1 MFSDEILEK
10 IFSHPEAMKIPLG
23 CQSTM
28 VTVIEQILEEE
39 QKNAN
44 EFQSGIESAD

>member
-10 IFSHPEAMKIPLG
+10 IFSHPEAVKVPVG
-23 CQSTM
+23 CQATM
-28 VTVIEQILEEE
+28 VSVIEEILEEA

-44 EFQSGIESAD
+44 EFQSGEYTAE

>member
-1 MFSDEILEK
+1 MFTEEILEK

-28 VTVIEQILEEE
+28 VTVIEQVLEEA
-39 QKNAN
+39 QKDAN
-44 EFQSGIESAD
+44 EFQSGD

>member
-10 IFSHPEAMKIPLG
+10 IFSHPEAVKIPLG

-28 VTVIEQILEEE
+28 VSVIEQVLEEA
-39 QKNAN
+39 KKDAN
-44 EFQSGIESAD
+44 EFQSGD